1 MQYHLMYADISYFLL
16 DVRANQSSR
25 ASVPWSIDSFEK
37 YSTFVYFTCIISSH
51 VRIYLLFSFGC
62 SGEPVRPCVS
72 SLEYRF
78 LWKIHYLRVLHMQYH
93 FMYSDISYFLRDI
106 RANQSSRAWVPSSI
120 DSFAKYSTLVYFT
133 CIISSHVRIYLLF
146 SFGCTGE
153 PVLPCVSSL
162 QYRFLWKIHYLRVL
176 YMQYHLM
183 YADISY
189 FLLDVRANQS
199 SRAWVPWSID
209 SFEKYSTFV
218 YFTCIISSHARR
230 YLLFSFGY
238 SGEPVRPSVS
248 SLKYRFRWKIHYHFT
263 CNIISCTQISLI
275 FFWMFGRTG
284 PTVREFPEV

>member
-1 MQYHLMYADISYFLL
+1 MYADISYFLL
-16 DVRANQSSR
+16 DVRANRSDRAWVPCSIDSFEKYSTFVYFTCIISSHIRIYLLFSFGYSGEPVRPSVSSLKYRFLWKIHYHMQYHLMYSDISYFLLDILANQSSR
-25 ASVPWSIDSFEK
+25 AWVPSSIDSFEK

-62 SGEPVRPCVS
+62 TGEPVR
-72 SLEYRF
+72 
-78 LWKIHYLRVLHMQYH
+78 
-93 FMYSDISYFLRDI
+93 
-106 RANQSSRAWVPSSI
+106 
-120 DSFAKYSTLVYFT
+120 
-133 CIISSHVRIYLLF
+133 
-146 SFGCTGE
+146 
-153 PVLPCVSSL
+153 PCVSSL

-218 YFTCIISSHARR
+218 YFTCIISSHVRI
-230 YLLFSFGY
+230 YLLFSFGCT
-238 SGEPVRPSVS
+238 GEPVRPCVS
-248 SLKYRFRWKIHYHFT
+248 SLQYRFLWKIQLSFVYFLY
-263 CNIISCTQISLI
+263 NQSAFPDIISCTQISLI